1 MNRQNNPKFWLTLI
15 ITTPFQPIIK
25 HTKHGMTHQ
34 EEVYDNAAFPGLAHF
49 PDNQLESY
57 SYDPRK

>member
-1 MNRQNNPKFWLTLI
+1 MNKQNNPKFWLTLI
-15 ITTPFQPIIK
+15 VTTPFQSRMSISK
-25 HTKHGMTHQ
+25 HS
-34 EEVYDNAAFPGLAHF
+34 EIEREVILDNTAFPGLAHF